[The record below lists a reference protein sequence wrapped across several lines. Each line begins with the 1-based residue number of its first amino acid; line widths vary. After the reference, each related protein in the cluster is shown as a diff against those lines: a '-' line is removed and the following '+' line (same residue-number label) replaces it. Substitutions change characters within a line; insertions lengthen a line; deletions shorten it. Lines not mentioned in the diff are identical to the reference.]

1 MSTHFTHHITLQFML
16 RGIYG
21 ALTRHWYRLINKF
34 REMEFDVFEK
44 LSELETEI
52 HILKKELE
60 EKDAFIQNLMDK
72 NTDLERRLLSLDQNS
87 VTGENNLSRVKE
99 IAPNG
104 SNTTDSKTYG
114 ASIANMLKETSEA
127 VVRNTGYTFDERTG
141 LYYDHKSG
149 YYYDPENQLF
159 YEPKTGTYYKYN
171 SETGEYTNYTA
182 SEDDAMNSKFKEF
195 SHPVYAHLLKKMQ
208 QRHKAEK
215 ENDHRYLSK
224 TVSRQSR
231 STSSDIGHRRRRRS
245 RSHSGSQYCRSYY
258 KHRCESPS
266 FHRHTRRRQKSYRY
280 SHRSGSSRSDESRYK
295 RSKHRRRKHSHRR
308 RHRSSSTTGSV
319 CSYKSRNLTHS
330 KKKRKRK
337 NRSPTD
343 SSNSTTSSSNSL
355 KQKPKSLIKEEVIT
369 SFTGDPVVYPPCVRL
384 MVLASQYAQ
393 IGQLFII
400 TSQESTEGKG
410 CIGKSSHLCPYAH
423 LTNDPE
429 ISELHCEV
437 IYDPD
442 SRQYSLLD
450 RGSNFTTSINGIILA
465 KCKSSI
471 LRHGDIIR
479 LGSTRLLV
487 HIHNGNETCGQCDP
501 DEIKAALTSI
511 IDVSETINSTNDD
524 MNTENLTETIP
535 THSSKDAER
544 RAKLDEIKKKYG
556 LKFPRIRPQTK
567 TDRQYMDRAAQRRA
581 IEANLKAAGYP
592 LPPAPGV
599 IKQQLIKT
607 PLITRATP
615 ASVYK
620 PIGDENKGAKLLAKM
635 GWTPGQGLGKSKTG
649 ISEPITVSLRV
660 NPQAGLGSS
669 SLSNNTISIDSTP
682 RELSQAY
689 IRAKTKER
697 FDKLS

>member
-1 MSTHFTHHITLQFML
+1 M
-16 RGIYG
+16 
-21 ALTRHWYRLINKF
+21 
-34 REMEFDVFEK
+34 
-44 LSELETEI
+44 
-52 HILKKELE
+52 
-60 EKDAFIQNLMDK
+60 
-72 NTDLERRLLSLDQNS
+72 
-87 VTGENNLSRVKE
+87 
-99 IAPNG
+99 
-104 SNTTDSKTYG
+104 
-114 ASIANMLKETSEA
+114 
-127 VVRNTGYTFDERTG
+127 
-141 LYYDHKSG
+141 
-149 YYYDPENQLF
+149 
-159 YEPKTGTYYKYN
+159 
-171 SETGEYTNYTA
+171 
-182 SEDDAMNSKFKEF
+182 
-195 SHPVYAHLLKKMQ
+195 
-208 QRHKAEK
+208 
-215 ENDHRYLSK
+215 
-224 TVSRQSR
+224 
-231 STSSDIGHRRRRRS
+231 
-245 RSHSGSQYCRSYY
+245 
-258 KHRCESPS
+258 
-266 FHRHTRRRQKSYRY
+266 
-280 SHRSGSSRSDESRYK
+280 
-295 RSKHRRRKHSHRR
+295 
-308 RHRSSSTTGSV
+308 
-319 CSYKSRNLTHS
+319 
-330 KKKRKRK
+330 
-337 NRSPTD
+337 
-343 SSNSTTSSSNSL
+343 
-355 KQKPKSLIKEEVIT
+355 
-369 SFTGDPVVYPPCVRL
+369 
-384 MVLASQYAQ
+384 
-393 IGQLFII
+393 
-400 TSQESTEGKG
+400 
-410 CIGKSSHLCPYAH
+410 
-423 LTNDPE
+423 
-429 ISELHCEV
+429 HCEV
-437 IYDPD
+437 IYDTD

-450 RGSNFTTSINGIILA
+450 RGSNFSTTINGITLAKFWFSIILSNESDDLA
-465 KCKSSI
+465 LLSHTHEQMKIKTASVAAVSVSVDLNIQKGKIKVFKYNTENINPTALDGETLEDVESFTYLGSSIDEKGGSNADVKARIGKPRTTFLQLKNIWNSKQLSTNIKLRIFNTNVKAVLLYGAETWRTTTTIIKKCKSSI

-511 IDVSETINSTNDD
+511 IDVNETNSSTNDD

-556 LKFPRIRPQTK
+556 LKFPRIRPQAK

-669 SLSNNTISIDSTP
+669 SLSNNTIPIDSTP